1 MNIMKEIFI
10 LRHAK
15 SSWKDSYL
23 SDFDRP
29 LADRGIR
36 EAKKLCGFIKK
47 NSFNI
52 DKVICSNA
60 KRALETF
67 YLVADGFNFEIE
79 KATYTNNLYFGE
91 VEDIVDTINELGDD
105 IKKILIIGH
114 NPTLHTLT
122 EMLTNE
128 HINRFT
134 TCNLAKISFEGKW
147 KTLAPSKCSLISII
161 KPKEMIN

>member
-1 MNIMKEIFI
+1 MKEIFI

-52 DKVICSNA
+52 DKVICSKA

-79 KATYTNNLYFGE
+79 KAENILKREGLSDKEKYVASYKIETLKE
-91 VEDIVDTINELGDD
+91 INQ
-105 IKKILIIGH
+105 
-114 NPTLHTLT
+114 
-122 EMLTNE
+122 
-128 HINRFT
+128 
-134 TCNLAKISFEGKW
+134 
-147 KTLAPSKCSLISII
+147 
-161 KPKEMIN
+161 

>member
-1 MNIMKEIFI
+1 MVEKRENGKVF
-10 LRHAK
+10 L
-15 SSWKDSYL
+15 SSISG
-23 SDFDRP
+23 R
-29 LADRGIR
+29 
-36 EAKKLCGFIKK
+36 
-47 NSFNI
+47 
-52 DKVICSNA
+52 
-60 KRALETF
+60 
-67 YLVADGFNFEIE
+67 
-79 KATYTNNLYFGE
+79 YFFW
-91 VEDIVDTINELGDD
+91 INELGDD